1 MPGKLRLAPYA
12 PSPGWHAF
20 LLLLLLKYCASANQR
35 LALQGYAWEI
45 TTPEGGWG
53 LHDVLKARQDK
64 LNGIVNGID
73 MSEWDPANDPDTAA
87 AYSAEDLSGGVCPMS
102 HSSVL

>member
-1 MPGKLRLAPYA
+1 MFMAIA
-12 PSPGWHAF
+12 VV
-20 LLLLLLKYCASANQR
+20 
-35 LALQGYAWEI
+35 QGYAWEI

-53 LHDVLKARQDK
+53 LHDVLKSRQDK

-87 AYSAEDLSGGVCPMS
+87 AYSASDLSGMASCIPQTVTPMDLTCS
-102 HSSVL
+102 NVDLLQLFCLCEPSSSSC